1 MIFLNKHS
9 EFHGISL
16 GKLGILG
23 NSQGK
28 SEIPGMRICVSG
40 ICHLWVKVIREVP
53 EALDGAKVGNFFVDF
68 FILKV
73 FL

>member
-28 SEIPGMRICVSG
+28 SGIPGMQICVPG
-40 ICHLWVKVIREVP
+40 ICHLCFGLMDKVDLIVR
-53 EALDGAKVGNFFVDF
+53 GNFAG
-68 FILKV
+68 
-73 FL
+73 

>member
-16 GKLGILG
+16 GKLGILR

-28 SEIPGMRICVSG
+28 SGIPGMQICVPG
-40 ICHLWVKVIREVP
+40 ICHLCLGLIGKFDLI
-53 EALDGAKVGNFFVDF
+53 D
-68 FILKV
+68 KV
-73 FL
+73 FHNYAIPK